1 MARTIALS
9 LVSARLADTLRIT
22 LVTACAAA
30 LILAGEALP
39 F

>member
-1 MARTIALS
+1 MARAIALS
-9 LVSARLADTLRIT
+9 LSSASMAETLRIA

-30 LILAGEALP
+30 LILAGESLP